1 MHPPAGCPVTPG
13 TPAILL
19 LPHIA
24 GARSASQRH
33 SLGPLTAVILGVVVG
48 TKLETVVG
56 AADEVTLAASV
67 TVIVT
72 SITRTITVTLTLVTR
87 VLRSAASLAVIIS
100 PGTSLTCRRLQRHT
114 SRDQRKRLRDGQSLW
129 KVAAV
134 ILLVEVCSELL
145 AVVAATHQ
153 VSLAAP
159 VTIISSSIQRTV
171 TVTLAVAAGALW
183 CTAPATIEVTAS
195 TSMALRGL
203 CQWSTR
209 GTLSLTKSK
218 SCENCQ

>member
-24 GARSASQRH
+24 GARPASQRH
-33 SLGPLTAVILGVVVG
+33 SLGPLTAVILGMVVG

-56 AADEVTLAASV
+56 AADEITLAASV
-67 TVIVT
+67 AVIVT
-72 SITRTITVTLTLVTR
+72 SVTRTITVTLTLVTR
-87 VLRSAASLAVIIS
+87 VLRSAASLTVIIS

-114 SRDQRKRLRDGQSLW
+114 SGDQGKRLRDSQSLW

-145 AVVAATHQ
+145 AVVAAAHQ
-153 VSLAAP
+153 VTLTAA
-159 VTIISSSIQRTV
+159 VTIISSTVQRSV
-171 TVTLAVAAGALW
+171 TVTLAISAGGLW
-183 CTAPATIEVTAS
+183 SAAPATIEVTPS
-195 TSMALRGL
+195 TSLALRGL
-203 CQWSTR
+203 CQWGAG
-209 GTLSLTKSK
+209 GTPLTKSQ
-218 SCENCQ
+218 SCENC

>member
-13 TPAILL
+13 APTVLL

-24 GARSASQRH
+24 RARSSSQRH
-33 SLGPLTAVILGVVVG
+33 SLGPLTAVILGVIVG

-67 TVIVT
+67 AVIVT
-72 SITRTITVTLTLVTR
+72 SVTRTVTVTLTLVTR
-87 VLRSAASLAVIIS
+87 VLRSAASLTIIIPPS
-100 PGTSLTCRRLQRHT
+100 TSLTCGGLQRHT
-114 SRDQRKRLRDGQSLW
+114 SWDQGKGLRDSQSLW
-129 KVAAV
+129 KVAAI

-159 VTIISSSIQRTV
+159 VTVISSSIQRTI
-171 TVTLAVAAGALW
+171 TVTLAIAAGALW

-195 TSMALRGL
+195 TSLTLRGL

-209 GTLSLTKSK
+209 GTLPLTKSK
-218 SCENCQ
+218 CCENCQ

>member
-24 GARSASQRH
+24 GARPASQRH

-56 AADEVTLAASV
+56 PTHQISSAASV
-67 TVIVT
+67 AVIVT
-72 SITRTITVTLTLVTR
+72 SITRTITVSLTLVTR
-87 VLRSAASLAVIIS
+87 VLRSAASLSIIIS

-114 SRDQRKRLRDGQSLW
+114 SGDQGKRLRDSQSLW

-145 AVVAATHQ
+145 AVVAAAHQ
-153 VSLAAP
+153 VTLTAA
-159 VTIISSSIQRTV
+159 VTIISSTVQRSV
-171 TVTLAVAAGALW
+171 TVTLAISAGGLW
-183 CTAPATIEVTAS
+183 SAAPATIEVTPS
-195 TSMALRGL
+195 TSLALRGL
-203 CQWSTR
+203 CQWGAG
-209 GTLSLTKSK
+209 GTPLTKSQ
-218 SCENCQ
+218 SCENC